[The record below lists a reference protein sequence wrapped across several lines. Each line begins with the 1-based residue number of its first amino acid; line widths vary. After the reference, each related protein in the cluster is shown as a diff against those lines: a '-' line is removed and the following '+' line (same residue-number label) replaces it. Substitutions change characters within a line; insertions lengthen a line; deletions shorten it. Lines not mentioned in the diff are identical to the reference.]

1 MVKFPYFRQCR
12 HFDGTEKRGFI
23 TNMKKKTYRIPEE
36 TERIIQNLMQEKN
49 FTSENAALIYI
60 VDEFEKRKSLADEI
74 ADSLIERDKKFRERL
89 RWATRTAE
97 LNSQML
103 LDAVNTILW
112 SKKYENCCM
121 SHVLMNPVLEQ
132 SKQSIERRIEH
143 FKQEK
148 DNRERKNNL

>member
-1 MVKFPYFRQCR
+1 M
-12 HFDGTEKRGFI
+12 TEKIRKNYNFRKETVEKI
-23 TNMKKKTYRIPEE
+23 HIVMEERNMNE
-36 TERIIQNLMQEKN
+36 T
-49 FTSENAALIYI
+49 SALEFI
-60 VDEFEKRKSLADEI
+60 VDEYFNKSDYIDEAI
-74 ADSLIERDKKFRERL
+74 DRLFERDKKYRERL

-97 LNSQML
+97 INSQML

-148 DNRERKNNL
+148 DNRERKNKL

>member
-1 MVKFPYFRQCR
+1 
-12 HFDGTEKRGFI
+12 
-23 TNMKKKTYRIPEE
+23 MKKKTYRIPEE
-36 TERIIQNLMQEKN
+36 SERIIQDVMKENN

-60 VDEFEKRKSLADEI
+60 LDEFKKRKNFADEI
-74 ADSLIERDKKFRERL
+74 ADSLIERDKKYRERL

-103 LDAVNTILW
+103 LDAVNTILIN
-112 SKKYENCCM
+112 KGLENCCATHILM
-121 SHVLMNPVLEQ
+121 SPVLEQ
-132 SKQSIERRIEH
+132 SKKSIERRIEH

>member
-1 MVKFPYFRQCR
+1 M
-12 HFDGTEKRGFI
+12 TEKIRKNYNFRKETVEKI
-23 TNMKKKTYRIPEE
+23 HLVMEERNMNE
-36 TERIIQNLMQEKN
+36 T
-49 FTSENAALIYI
+49 SALEFI
-60 VDEFEKRKSLADEI
+60 VDEYFNKSDYIDEAI
-74 ADSLIERDKKFRERL
+74 DRLFERDKKFRERL

-148 DNRERKNNL
+148 DNRERKNKL

>member
-1 MVKFPYFRQCR
+1 M
-12 HFDGTEKRGFI
+12 KR
-23 TNMKKKTYRIPEE
+23 KSYRIPDE
-36 TERIIQNLMQEKN
+36 TERIIQEVMKEKY
-49 FTSENAALIYI
+49 FSSENAALIYI

-74 ADSLIERDKKFRERL
+74 ADSLIERDKKYRERL

-103 LDAVNTILW
+103 LDAVNTILV
-112 SKKYENCCM
+112 SKSYEYCCFPEAYM
-121 SHVLMNPVLEQ
+121 SPVLQQ
-132 SKQSIERRIEH
+132 SKENIERKIEH

>member
-1 MVKFPYFRQCR
+1 M
-12 HFDGTEKRGFI
+12 KR
-23 TNMKKKTYRIPEE
+23 KSYRIPKE
-36 TERIIQNLMQEKN
+36 TERIIQGVMQEKK

-60 VDEFEKRKSLADEI
+60 VDEFEKRKGLADEI
-74 ADSLIERDKKFRERL
+74 ADSLIERDKKYRERL

-103 LDAVNTILW
+103 LDAVNTILIH
-112 SKKYENCCM
+112 KGLENCCATHILM
-121 SHVLMNPVLEQ
+121 SPVLEQ
-132 SKQSIERRIEH
+132 SKKSIERRIEH

>member
-1 MVKFPYFRQCR
+1 M
-12 HFDGTEKRGFI
+12 T
-23 TNMKKKTYRIPEE
+23 KKQKLFKLSDDTIDKIKQIKEDLGLASDTAVIE
-36 TERIIQNLMQEKN
+36 HLVNN
-49 FTSENAALIYI
+49 FLGKDFADQI
-60 VDEFEKRKSLADEI
+60 VDRLF
-74 ADSLIERDKKFRERL
+74 ERDKKYRERL

-97 LNSQML
+97 INSQML

-143 FKQEK
+143 LKQEK
-148 DNRERKNNL
+148 DNRERKNHL